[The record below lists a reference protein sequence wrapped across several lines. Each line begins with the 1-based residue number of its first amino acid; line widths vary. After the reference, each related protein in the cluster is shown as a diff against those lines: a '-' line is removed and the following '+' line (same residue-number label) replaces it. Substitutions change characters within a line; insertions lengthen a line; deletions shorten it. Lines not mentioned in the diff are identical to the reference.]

1 MIRQKNPAKEEN
13 IKTTTTTTTTA
24 AAVKTQRK

>member
-13 IKTTTTTTTTA
+13 IKTTTTT